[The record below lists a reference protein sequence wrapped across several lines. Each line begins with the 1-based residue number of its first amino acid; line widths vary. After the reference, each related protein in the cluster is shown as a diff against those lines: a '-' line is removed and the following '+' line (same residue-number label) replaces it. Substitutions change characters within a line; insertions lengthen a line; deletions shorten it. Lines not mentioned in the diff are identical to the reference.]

1 MAEGTGLRQRGLDW
15 GRGDWTEAEGTG
27 LRQRGLD

>member
-27 LRQRGLD
+27 LGQRGLD